1 MEVAAIILAALV
13 VVGAIL
19 WLLDRRNPARKSDTE
34 EAVSAPAAD
43 AETDTGEVCCGQH
56 YSCERDSLLTAL
68 SKDIVYYEDEELDRF
83 AGRPADGYTEDE
95 KDEFRDIFLTL
106 LPDDLAGWGRSIQ
119 LRGIN
124 LPDDVRDEFIMLI
137 DEHRRGHTVGGR
149 QTLTNE

>member
-1 MEVAAIILAALV
+1 MEVAAIILAALI
-13 VVGAIL
+13 VVGAVL
-19 WLLDRRNPARKSDTE
+19 WLLDRRTSGSQPEATE
-34 EAVSAPAAD
+34 PEATLSAAAAD
-43 AETDTGEVCCGQH
+43 QEVCCGQH

-68 SKDIVYYEDEELDRF
+68 SESIEYYEDEELDRF
-83 AGRPADGYTEDE
+83 AGRPSDSYNEEE

-137 DEHRRGHTVGGR
+137 DEHRRSRT
-149 QTLTNE
+149 TASKDNE